1 MKAIIIVL
9 SLLGLSTGARFED
22 FEINSG
28 WRVVG
33 GSTAKPGQF
42 PFIISLRAGGNSHIC
57 GGSIIAKDWV
67 VTAAHCVAGGQPP
80 AYTVVA
86 GSNQLDS
93 PNATRIAVQKI
104 IVHPDW
110 NPSLITNDVAL
121 LKLATPIRESEFIQI
136 ISLESQNVDA
146 VRNCTLIGWGRTSYP
161 GSIPNDLQ
169 FLDLVS
175 LPFTECKDR
184 WASINPVYPTEIC
197 TFTKSGEGACH
208 GDSGGPLID
217 ETKKNP
223 VLIAL
228 VSWGS
233 PCARGMPDV
242 YTRVSSFYQWITK
255 TITN

>member
-9 SLLGLSTGARFED
+9 SLLGLSTARFED